1 MKGTKLYWV
10 GQKFCL
16 GVSNPNLYEC
26 FGQSNTNYG
35 KMREGKVETINES
48 VGLTAYSSE
57 DNKQSRLMESKVCFI
72 FDASYLGWGKG

>member
-16 GVSNPNLYEC
+16 GVSNLNPYEH
-26 FGQSNTNYG
+26 FGQSNTNSG
-35 KMREGKVETINES
+35 MMREGKIENINER

-72 FDASYLGWGKG
+72 LNASYLGGGKG